1 MYLCLS
7 YVSFFLSLLASL
19 KGVTY
24 RLCTLSISLQ
34 FSIEQLFYYFFLI
47 IKWVINL
54 FIYLF
59 LTGIFI
65 IFFNFILFLKF
76 YKIVLVMPNIIM
88 NPPQVYSCFRYAVAN
103 YPYSSISTK
112 IMYW

>member
-1 MYLCLS
+1 MGY
-7 YVSFFLSLLASL
+7 
-19 KGVTY
+19 K
-24 RLCTLSISLQ
+24 
-34 FSIEQLFYYFFLI
+34 
-47 IKWVINL
+47 

-59 LTGIFI
+59 IFNWYFYY
-65 IFFNFILFLKF
+65 FFNFILFLKF